1 MDDALGAEEMVEKLT
16 DKNLGLE
23 ERIETL
29 EETVSDLEALRD
41 IAEEQEELRVEVEHD
56 MREEL
61 DMQLNKTRE
70 VCINKISTGIHNL
83 NNLKVRIFKKIVY
96 LCIHTYPSRSFAEGQ
111 DVWR

>member
-16 DKNLGLE
+16 DKNLQLE

-61 DMQLNKTRE
+61 DLQLNKTRE
-70 VCINKISTGIHNL
+70 VGIKKKLHQCYCLYVKYSICTKI
-83 NNLKVRIFKKIVY
+83 
-96 LCIHTYPSRSFAEGQ
+96 
-111 DVWR
+111 

>member
-16 DKNLGLE
+16 DKNQLE

-41 IAEEQEELRVEVEHD
+41 IAEEQEELRVELEHD

-70 VCINKISTGIHNL
+70 VSINKIFTVEQIEFLPLMGLHLICL
-83 NNLKVRIFKKIVY
+83 YITCAL
-96 LCIHTYPSRSFAEGQ
+96 
-111 DVWR
+111 

>member
-1 MDDALGAEEMVEKLT
+1 MVEKLT
-16 DKNLGLE
+16 DKNLQLE

-61 DMQLNKTRE
+61 DLQLNKTRE
-70 VCINKISTGIHNL
+70 VGIKSYTSVIVCTL
-83 NNLKVRIFKKIVY
+83 NILYVY
-96 LCIHTYPSRSFAEGQ
+96 KSLRGMQCMLRKTVYQ
-111 DVWR
+111 

>member
-16 DKNLGLE
+16 DKNLQLE

-41 IAEEQEELRVEVEHD
+41 IAEEQEELRVELEHD

-61 DMQLNKTRE
+61 DMELNKTRE
-70 VCINKISTGIHNL
+70 VSINEIST
-83 NNLKVRIFKKIVY
+83 FM
-96 LCIHTYPSRSFAEGQ
+96 Q
-111 DVWR
+111 DFTLIGLQLSIDYICPLDVI

>member
-16 DKNLGLE
+16 DKNLQLE

-70 VCINKISTGIHNL
+70 VSINKIYTGIC
-83 NNLKVRIFKKIVY
+83 NLKVRIFKKIVY
-96 LCIHTYPSRSFAEGQ
+96 LYTYMY
-111 DVWR
+111 V